1 MKLIFNLFLLLAVC
15 LQANAQ
21 EFTYNQGGTTSS
33 NYYEEI
39 PYQTINGKM
48 FIQVEL
54 RGKKHKFLFDTGAP
68 VAISPELVKQLKAKF
83 LDEDTLSDVNG
94 VTDTMG
100 VVQIPD
106 IKIGKVQFNHIPAIT
121 LFPDFYRCWG
131 IDGVIGSNILR
142 NSIVSI
148 NGTKQ
153 VIILTDQLE
162 KLRLNDSYSSPMITN
177 TSYQSNPVIKMV
189 LKDNITIDLGFDTGD
204 NEFLRIS
211 EDLVSQLPDSG
222 AYEILAK
229 GYGANTIGGLGLQ
242 QSAEKYLLR
251 FPQIKI
257 GNGMFNNTIVE
268 TNKSGTSAIGS
279 KILKY
284 GIVTLDFIHSRFYF
298 NSINKDNE
306 VREKQWPFVPTVI
319 NDRLA
324 VGVVWDK
331 YKNEVKPGQQ
341 ILAIDEVDYSKV
353 TLCDM
358 LNRPHILA
366 GKETAIITVK
376 DEHGALKQIQ
386 ISKVH
391 Y

>member
-1 MKLIFNLFLLLAVC
+1 MKFILNLCLLLAIC
-15 LQANAQ
+15 SHANAQ
-21 EFTYNQGGTTSS
+21 EFTYNQGGTSS
-33 NYYEEI
+33 KNYYEEI

-54 RGKKHKFLFDTGAP
+54 HGKKHKFLFDTGAP
-68 VAISPELVKQLKAKF
+68 VAISPELVKQIKAKF

-100 VVQIPD
+100 VVQIPQ
-106 IKIGKVQFNHIPAIT
+106 IKIGKVTFDHIPAIT

-148 NGTKQ
+148 NGAKQ

-162 KLRLNDSYSSPMITN
+162 KLKLNDSYSSPMITN
-177 TSYQSNPVIKMV
+177 TSYQSNPIIKIL
-189 LKDNITIDLGFDTGD
+189 LKDNITVDLGFDTGD

-211 EDLVSQLPDSG
+211 EDLVNQLPETG
-222 AYEILAK
+222 IYEILAK

-242 QSAEKYLLR
+242 QSAEKYLIR
-251 FPQIKI
+251 IPQINI
-257 GNGMFNNTIVE
+257 GNGLFNNTIVE
-268 TNKSGTSAIGS
+268 TNKSGSSAIGS
-279 KILKY
+279 KILLY
-284 GIVTLDFIHSRFYF
+284 GIVTLDFIHNKFYF
-298 NSINKDNE
+298 NSIKKDNE

-324 VGVVWDK
+324 IGVVWDK
-331 YKNEVKPGQQ
+331 YKNEVKPGQR
-341 ILAIDEVDYSKV
+341 ILAIDNVDYSKV

-366 GKETAIITVK
+366 GKQTATITVK
-376 DEHGALKQIQ
+376 DDQGNLQKIQ